1 MLLHRCVRMTM
12 FVIFFT
18 TEVKAMINRRILRG
32 FAAAVVVLLLVSY
45 AVGADKDGDDG
56 ERRMEI
62 LGLGFDRITQSPV
75 VLLTDK
81 EKETVLPI
89 WIGLCEARSIEIGR
103 SGLIPPRPLTYD
115 MIAAVIRTLNGE
127 IKKIVV
133 SDLRDQVFYAQ
144 VVISVNGK
152 LSKIDARPSDAIALA
167 SRMESPI
174 FVKDSVIEKASL
186 LESDVE
192 RRGL

>member
-1 MLLHRCVRMTM
+1 M
-12 FVIFFT
+12 FVIFFH

-32 FAAAVVVLLLVSY
+32 FAAAAIVISLVSY
-45 AVGADKDGDDG
+45 AVSADKDGNDG
-56 ERRMEI
+56 ERKMEI
-62 LGLGFDRITQSPV
+62 LGLGFDRITHSPV

-115 MIAAVIRTLNGE
+115 MIAAIIRTLNGE
-127 IKKIVV
+127 VKKIVV

-144 VVISVNGK
+144 VVISVNDK

-167 SRMESPI
+167 SRMNSPI
-174 FVKDSVIEKASL
+174 YVKNSVIEKASV
-186 LESDVE
+186 LESDVDQ
-192 RRGL
+192 RGL